1 MIRRDRDDGAAAF
14 AQERLTD
21 RNKRMHIPARA
32 EGDEQNFW
40 TRRHREPARGQVEGG
55 SDSPRPLRRSMLH
68 VELCGILGDDVNQAA
83 DFFSN
88 ATSIPSLNVTP
99 PTIFGN

>member
-1 MIRRDRDDGAAAF
+1 LRKACWTAGCPDIRQSRVGDPAATA
-14 AQERLTD
+14 AL
-21 RNKRMHIPARA
+21 
-32 EGDEQNFW
+32 NFG
-40 TRRHREPARGQVEGG
+40 T
-55 SDSPRPLRRSMLH
+55 PLRCSSLKRFGPLPH
-68 VELCGILGDDVNQAA
+68 ELCGILGDGVNQAA

>member
-1 MIRRDRDDGAAAF
+1 MHEQSLASAKPAAREDIVEDGEIGFRQACRINC
-14 AQERLTD
+14 AQGL
-21 RNKRMHIPARA
+21 
-32 EGDEQNFW
+32 W
-40 TRRHREPARGQVEGG
+40 
-55 SDSPRPLRRSMLH
+55 
-68 VELCGILGDDVNQAA
+68 ELCGILGDGVNQAA